1 MAIANFSIFTSRLR
15 NNLPSLEK
23 IKKISERFFTNFNV
37 HRILS
42 FNFA

>member
-15 NNLPSLEK
+15 NDLPSLEK
-23 IKKISERFFTNFNV
+23 IKKEKRFFTNFNV